1 MSIKFNDAEKIYGG
15 FSDATPVK
23 ITPQVDSDLA
33 AGLGLGIIGLG
44 LAAGLAAAM
53 DEIDADDRALR
64 EARRRADEARRDA
77 ERRRREEE
85 AEIKRRAEAAA
96 LRARL
101 AAMDELGYGLTES
114 DLSRALVKFSM
125 QEKNRDSQKMMTTT
139 LAVLFL
145 LREQGSVFTRAD
157 DDTYSHIIVFTGHDR
172 YGDETRVSLSWTG
185 TIEIRC
191 YGAAI
196 SRYATARTAY
206 PRYESLVAGHKKDL
220 FSAVVRRASN

>member
-1 MSIKFNDAEKIYGG
+1 MSIKFNDSEKIYGG
-15 FSDATPVK
+15 FQDATPAK
-23 ITPQVDSDLA
+23 IPQMDSDLA
-33 AGLGLGIIGLG
+33 AGLGLGILGLG

-64 EARRRADEARRDA
+64 EARRRADEAARRDA
-77 ERRRREEE
+77 ERRRREE

-101 AAMDELGYGLTES
+101 AAMDELGYVLSES
-114 DLSRALVKFSM
+114 ELSRALVKFSM

-139 LAVLFL
+139 LAVIFL
-145 LREQGSVFTRAD
+145 LREQGTIFESAD
-157 DDTYSHIIVFTGHDR
+157 DDTYSHIIVFTGKDR
-172 YGDETRVSLSWTG
+172 YGDDVRVSLSWTG

-206 PRYESLVAGHKKDL
+206 PRYESLVPNHKKDL